1 MDFVEQVK
9 SSVDIV
15 KTIGEYIA
23 LKKAGA
29 GPRYVGLCPF
39 HNEKT
44 PSFSVH
50 GGHQFYKCFG
60 CGAGGDVFKF
70 VMEIENVGFF
80 DALKMVAERNGIAIP
95 KQHKFGGGDTQLRDA
110 LLEMHEMAAGVFRDN
125 LRSPAGAAAR
135 AYLAGRGVAEAQWQ
149 EFSLGLADP
158 SGQQLIR
165 RLERHGFAREFLE
178 RSGLVRERPE
188 GGFYDYF
195 RSRLMFP
202 IHNESG
208 QIIAFGGRALRAED
222 NPKYLNSP
230 ETPVYKKSSV
240 LYNLHRARNA
250 IRKQDRAVLVE
261 GYMDVIGVSSAGVAE
276 VVASCGTALTN
287 LQVRAIR
294 RHSERIVVNFDPD
307 AAGSNAAERSLQMLL
322 EENMRVRVLELDGG
336 LDPDEYVKRNGAGAY
351 GTKLDAASGYFH
363 WLADRARRRYDMKSI
378 EGRLEGWRFL
388 LPAIDRIPDRLER
401 MAVAND
407 AAGYLGVD
415 RQFVLEH
422 FRKTGVS
429 QSIVAGR
436 PRDAAPTVPANER
449 LLISAFTVSA
459 EARERLLPTLRGLGA
474 VTEFETRGIFE
485 ALFAM
490 SGQEEEFRFA
500 ALEGRL
506 GETDRALLSTLCLA
520 DEGIDSESAYSQAE
534 ACVRDLEIQSSE
546 MKRSSLENQVK
557 DAEKRGDMTE
567 ALRLYQELETLPRV
581 KMVRGAKT

>member
-15 KTIGEYIA
+15 KTVGEYVP
-23 LKKAGA
+23 LKKNGA

-70 VMEIENVGFF
+70 VMEIENVAFF
-80 DALKMVAERNGIAIP
+80 DALKMVAERNGIPVP
-95 KQHKFGGGDTQLRDA
+95 KQNKFGGAETQLRDA
-110 LLEMHEMAAGVFRDN
+110 LLEMHEMAGAVFREN
-125 LRSPAGAAAR
+125 LNSPAGAAAR
-135 AYLAGRGVAEAQWQ
+135 AYLTGRGVAEAQWQ
-149 EFSLGLADP
+149 EFSLGLSDP

-165 RLERHGFAREFLE
+165 HLERHSFAREFLQK
-178 RSGLVRERPE
+178 SGLVRERPE

-195 RSRLMFP
+195 RGRLMFP

-208 QIIAFGGRALRAED
+208 QIIAFGGRALRPED

-240 LYNLHRARNA
+240 LYNLHRAKNA
-250 IRKQDRAVLVE
+250 MRKQGRAVLVE
-261 GYMDVIGVSSAGVAE
+261 GYMDVIGVWSAGVTE

-287 LQVRAIR
+287 QQVRAIR

-307 AAGSNAAERSLQMLL
+307 AAGSNAAEKSLQMLL

-351 GTKLDAASGYFH
+351 GAKLEAALGYFH
-363 WLADRARRRYDMKSI
+363 WLADRARRRFDMKSI
-378 EGRLEGWRFL
+378 EGKLEGWRFL
-388 LPAIDRIPDRLER
+388 LPAIDRISDRLER

-407 AAGYLGVD
+407 VAGYLGVD

-422 FRKTGVS
+422 FRKSGGPPS
-429 QSIVAGR
+429 MGR
-436 PRDAAPTVPANER
+436 APSSAKPTIPANER
-449 LLISAFTVSA
+449 LLISAFAVSA
-459 EARERLLPTLRGLGA
+459 EARERLLPALRGLGA
-474 VTEFETRGIFE
+474 VTGFETRGIFE

-506 GETDRALLSTLCLA
+506 GETDRLLLSALCLT
-520 DEGIDSESAYSQAE
+520 DEGIDAESAYSQAE
-534 ACVRDLEIQSSE
+534 ACVRDLEIQASE
-546 MKRSSLENQVK
+546 MKRSSLETQVK
-557 DAEKRGDMTE
+557 DAEKRGDMAE
-567 ALRLYQELETLPRV
+567 ALRLYRELESLPAV
-581 KMVRGAKT
+581 KAVRGAKA

>member
-15 KTIGEYIA
+15 KTIGEYVP
-23 LKKAGA
+23 LKKTGA
-29 GPRYVGLCPF
+29 GPRYTGLCPF
-39 HNEKT
+39 HSEKT

-70 VMEIENVGFF
+70 VMEIESVAFF
-80 DALKMVAERNGIAIP
+80 DALKMVAERNGIAVP
-95 KQHKFGGGDTQLRDA
+95 KQNKFGGGDSQLRDA

-125 LRSPAGAAAR
+125 LLSAAGAAAR
-135 AYLAGRGVAEAQWQ
+135 AYLASRGVAEERWQ
-149 EFSLGLADP
+149 EFSLGLSDP

-178 RSGLVRERPE
+178 KSGLVRERPE

-195 RSRLMFP
+195 RGRLMFP
-202 IHNESG
+202 IHGESG

-261 GYMDVIGVSSAGVAE
+261 GYMDVIGVSSAGVTE

-322 EENMRVRVLELDGG
+322 EENMRVRVLALDGG
-336 LDPDEYVKRNGAGAY
+336 LDPDEYVKSNGGAAY
-351 GTKLDAASGYFH
+351 VARLDAASGYFH

-388 LPAIDRIPDRLER
+388 LPTIDRIADRLER

-407 AAGYLGVD
+407 VAGYLGVD

-422 FRKTGVS
+422 FRKTG
-429 QSIVAGR
+429 ANR
-436 PRDAAPTVPANER
+436 PSAPARPASAPTVPANER

-490 SGQEEEFRFA
+490 GRQDEEFSYA

-520 DEGIDSESAYSQAE
+520 DEGVDAESAYFQAE
-534 ACVRDLEIQSSE
+534 ACIRDLEIQASE

-567 ALRLYQELETLPRV
+567 ALRLYQELETLPKV
-581 KMVRGAKT
+581 KTVRGAKA